1 MKKEILKQIIQSPL
15 DKSQYYQDKYEKK
28 QIVLHHTA
36 SNGNAKNVITGW
48 KESPQKI
55 GVAFVIDGDGT
66 IHQAFSS
73 THWAHHLGVHE
84 KNNRVLNQQS
94 IGIEIC
100 NWGPLSFTEGKYF
113 NYLNQ
118 EIPGDEVVGYFQKFR
133 GSFYYQRYSEKQLE
147 SLKELLNYLCE
158 TYGIPKTYNADMW
171 GFSKSALEGK
181 SGIYSH
187 VSFRK
192 DKSDCHPQKELI
204 EKLK

>member
-1 MKKEILKQIIQSPL
+1 MIKSKIIQCPL
-15 DKSQYYQDKYEKK
+15 DKTQYYQEKYEKK

-36 SNGNAKNVITGW
+36 SNGNAKNVINGW
-48 KESPQKI
+48 KESPQRI
-55 GVAFVIDGDGT
+55 GVAFVIDGEGL

-73 THWAHHLGVHE
+73 THWAHHLGVHA

-100 NWGPLSFTEGKYF
+100 NWGPLSFREGKYF

-118 EIPGDEVVGYFQKFR
+118 EIPGDQVVGYFQKFR
-133 GSFYYQRYSEKQLE
+133 GGFYYQRYSEKQLE
-147 SLKELLNYLCE
+147 SLKDLLDYLCD
-158 TYGIPKTYNADMW
+158 TYKIPKTYNTDMW
-171 GFSKSALEGK
+171 SISKSALLGK
-181 SGIYSH
+181 SGIYTH

-204 EKLK
+204 EILTTL